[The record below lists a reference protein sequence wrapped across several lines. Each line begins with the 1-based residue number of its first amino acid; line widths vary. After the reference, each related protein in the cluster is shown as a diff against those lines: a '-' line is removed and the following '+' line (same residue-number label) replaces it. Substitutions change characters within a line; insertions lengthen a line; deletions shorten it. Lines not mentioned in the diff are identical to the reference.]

1 MLLRGIIPYLG
12 NIVNKKSEQRRF
24 RRRFLH
30 PYSDPERRAGDS
42 LFIRFPSGFTVAAI
56 LPPISSNT
64 EKAASGCPFSFY
76 HIRKPAR
83 RASPFLSFRFTLF
96 LRGLGARLRRPRAIL
111 YITNIYNNV
120 CLTGAFF
127 KLFWGSFF
135 RRKFAF

>member
-1 MLLRGIIPYLG
+1 MLLVLIIPYFG
-12 NIVNKKSEQRRF
+12 NIVNKKFQRRRF
-24 RRRFLH
+24 RRRFLR
-30 PYSDPERRAGDS
+30 PRSDPERRAGDS
-42 LFIRFPSGFTVAAI
+42 LFISFPGSSTAVAV
-56 LPPISSNT
+56 LPPTSSNT
-64 EKAASGCPFSFY
+64 EKAASGFPFSFY

>member
-1 MLLRGIIPYLG
+1 MRLKELR
-12 NIVNKKSEQRRF
+12 E
-24 RRRFLH
+24 
-30 PYSDPERRAGDS
+30 ERHLTQNDIAKEIKTS
-42 LFIRFPSGFTVAAI
+42 Q
-56 LPPISSNT
+56 
-64 EKAASGCPFSFY
+64 
-76 HIRKPAR
+76 IRKPAR